1 MKDTASS
8 CMVVA
13 TLIATVMFAAAF
25 SVPGGNDDD
34 TGRPIFL
41 TKKSFLVFAISDA
54 LALFS
59 SATSILIFL
68 SILTSRYAEE
78 DFLESLPNRLI
89 IGLATLFI
97 SVATMMIAFC
107 ATLFIVL
114 GPELVWVANPMA
126 LVACVPSQ
134 GRKPNSFLFPVSS
147 TPGNL
152 PVTVFLSGHLP
163 ISQLSGTGTKEDPR
177 APRHAHFHGRRVRRF
192 SGDAPPPP
200 ASPAADQHPYL
211 PGSPIRALHVPLLG
225 IFVSV
230 SPPNSLSGEVPATFS
245 TPIPARALGSVLLP
259 FWCENYLSWSASV
272 ELWFMGQ
279 GYEDHLVTQEADI
292 PEAYKTCFKFWTQA
306 KGLYTNDIQRLYK
319 VASAIVHLSQ
329 QDLDLST
336 YIGQIA
342 SLKEQFLTVM
352 PLTPDVGAQQ
362 TQLDKFFMVLTLIGL
377 RPDLEPIRDQILG
390 SSSVPSL
397 DDVFARLL
405 RISSTQTLP
414 SDSASDSSV
423 LVSQTTSRGGRSGTR
438 GRGQRPH
445 CTYCNKLGHT
455 RDRCYQLHGRP
466 PRTAHMAQSSD
477 SPLPQPP
484 SSSAS
489 QTSQAS
495 IASVAQPG
503 NASAC
508 LTHTS
513 SLGPWILDS
522 GASDHLSGNK
532 DLFSSITTTSDL
544 PTVTLAN
551 GSQTVAKG
559 IGLALPLPSL
569 PLTSVLYTPECPFN
583 LISISKITRTL
594 NCSITFSDKFVTL
607 QDRSTGKTIG
617 IGRESQGLYHLTSD
631 SSPAVCI
638 STDAPLL
645 IHNRL
650 GHPSLSKFQKMV
662 PRFSTLSSLPCE
674 SCQLGKHT
682 RVSFPKRL
690 NNRAKSPFELVH
702 TDVWGPCRTASTLG
716 FQYFVTFIDD
726 YSRCTWLF
734 LMKNRAEL
742 FSIFQKFYTEIQT
755 QFNISI
761 RVLRS
766 DNAREYFS
774 AQFTSFMSHHGILH
788 QSSCAHTPQQNGVAE
803 RKNRHLVETARTL
816 LLHSH
821 VPFRFWGDAVLTAC
835 YLINRMPS
843 SVLHDQIP
851 HSLLFPDQPL
861 YFLPPRVFGCTCF
874 VHILTPGQDK
884 LSAKAMKCLFLGYSR
899 LQKGYRCYSLE
910 THRYFISADVTFFED
925 SPFFSTTSESLPV
938 SEVLPIPI
946 VSPPDAM
953 PPRPLQ
959 VYHRRPR
966 VVAPLPFLRHLLTHF
981 LSLRLH
987 LPRLCLL
994 LMTYPLLFGK
1004 AGDRQW
1010 WMKWL
1015 LCTLMALGNLVVL
1028 PSGKSTVGCRWVYAV
1043 KVGPDG
1049 QVDRLKARLVAKGYT
1064 QVYGSD
1070 YGDTFSPVAKIA
1082 SVRLLLSMAAMCSW
1096 PLYQLDI
1103 KNAFLHGDLARKF
1116 IWSNLLCIYL
1126 VVYVDDIVIT
1136 GSDQDGIQKLKQHL
1150 FTHFQTKDLGKLK
1163 YFLGIEIAQSSSGVV
1178 LSQRKTGEPL
1188 GDPGRYRRLVG
1199 KLNYLT
1205 ITRPDISFPVSVV
1218 SQFLQSPCDSHWD
1231 AVIRI
1236 LRYIKSTPG
1245 QGVLYE
1251 NRGHTQVVGYTDADW
1266 AGSPTDRRS
1275 TSGYC
1280 VFIGG
1285 NLISWKSKK
1294 QDVVA
1299 RSSAEAE
1306 YRAMALATCELIWL
1320 RHLLQELRFGKDE
1333 QMKLICDNQAALH
1346 IASNPVFHERTK
1358 HIEVDCHFIR
1368 EKIASGC
1375 VATSFV
1381 NSNDQ
1386 LADIFTKSLRGRA
1399 ASNYVKGQMLWMLM
1413 IRLFKGKLCFFIY
1426 DVCFLSTTY
1435 LWPKSIVAHN
1445 FIQVIVEVPCKVRSQ
1460 MGLGQCKKCY
1470 CKPTFDQA
1478 KYVCANSN
1486 FIEEKV
1492 NMLISSKLKENH
1504 NSIYSGRA
1512 SNILPMFLHNTLI
1525 SGFIAAERELPV
1537 TDGVLPAFQ
1546 GRGVGLYTMAADSSS
1561 VDVILDFLRR
1571 NRFTRAEAALRSELG
1586 NRPDLNGFL
1595 QKLTLEEKADSGNV
1609 AGVEAANGDG
1619 SQAQGSGSKELVI
1632 VKEIECGERNKP
1644 PSGDATNMRSDK
1656 NFAFSKGSEDTV
1668 LDLYTWKFNADPYR
1682 NEGGSSGVSTKNNSN
1697 SNSVLELQVYEQSR
1711 YRIGEL
1717 SDAVAS
1723 KDAKSGEEEIG
1734 FSGEKRGSWVGSS
1747 SEKDGKR
1754 KAEMGGIR
1762 AAIKEQV
1769 DEVGRALYFG
1779 KSQGSSELKTIS
1791 SLNFPLVLECQKEEL
1806 PRLPPVKLKSE
1817 EKPLNISWE
1826 EKFEH
1831 EGCISNG
1838 DAYVVVGGKRT
1849 AGGSWLSVSQ
1859 GIAEDT
1865 SDLVSGFA
1873 TVGDGLSESIDYPNE
1888 YWDSDEYDDDDDV
1901 GYMRQPIEDETWFL
1915 AHEIDYP
1922 SDNEK
1927 GTGHGSVP
1935 DPQERGPTKD
1945 EDDDQSFAE
1954 EDSYFSGEQYFPA
1967 KHVAP
1972 VSASDD
1978 PIGLSVTEMDLSLRQ
1993 MNLSMLRDG
2002 KVMNDCGRPRLDDN
2016 CMDDDQHGSVRS
2028 IGVGIN
2034 SDAADIGSEV
2044 KNHPDGGFSFP
2055 PPLRDGQLVQASSSK
2070 SLWSNNCNAPTS
2082 DETDDC
2088 LNALMRNADM
2098 LASWRRKSSD
2108 SSPVKSSKDEIMLM
2122 LLDQRTLLPSTLSNY
2137 GYNERG
2143 HVKKEEDEKTGGA
2156 REEDPGV
2163 SLEDEEAAAVQEQ
2176 VRQIKAQ
2183 EEEFETFNLKIVHR
2197 KNRHVSPHL
2206 KNLLNY

>member
-1 MKDTASS
+1 MHS
-8 CMVVA
+8 
-13 TLIATVMFAAAF
+13 
-25 SVPGGNDDD
+25 
-34 TGRPIFL
+34 
-41 TKKSFLVFAISDA
+41 
-54 LALFS
+54 
-59 SATSILIFL
+59 
-68 SILTSRYAEE
+68 Y
-78 DFLESLPNRLI
+78 
-89 IGLATLFI
+89 
-97 SVATMMIAFC
+97 
-107 ATLFIVL
+107 
-114 GPELVWVANPMA
+114 
-126 LVACVPSQ
+126 
-134 GRKPNSFLFPVSS
+134 
-147 TPGNL
+147 
-152 PVTVFLSGHLP
+152 
-163 ISQLSGTGTKEDPR
+163 
-177 APRHAHFHGRRVRRF
+177 
-192 SGDAPPPP
+192 
-200 ASPAADQHPYL
+200 
-211 PGSPIRALHVPLLG
+211 
-225 IFVSV
+225 
-230 SPPNSLSGEVPATFS
+230 
-245 TPIPARALGSVLLP
+245 
-259 FWCENYLSWSASV
+259 
-272 ELWFMGQ
+272 
-279 GYEDHLVTQEADI
+279 
-292 PEAYKTCFKFWTQA
+292 A

-702 TDVWGPCRTASTLG
+702 TDVWGPCRTA
-716 FQYFVTFIDD
+716 
-726 YSRCTWLF
+726 
-734 LMKNRAEL
+734 
-742 FSIFQKFYTEIQT
+742 
-755 QFNISI
+755 
-761 RVLRS
+761 

-821 VPFRFWGDAVLTAC
+821 
-835 YLINRMPS
+835 
-843 SVLHDQIP
+843 IP

-953 PPRPLQ
+953 PLDHFRFII
-959 VYHRRPR
+959 
-966 VVAPLPFLRHLLTHF
+966 VALVSLLLSLFLRHLLTHF

-1004 AGDRQW
+1004 STHEALSHPGWRQA
-1010 WMKWL
+1010 MVDE
-1015 LCTLMALGNLVVL
+1015 MAALHSNGTWDLVVL

-1070 YGDTFSPVAKIA
+1070 YGDTFSLLP
-1082 SVRLLLSMAAMCSW
+1082 RLLLSACFSMAAMLRRS
-1096 PLYQLDI
+1096 LYGLKQSPRAWFSRFSSVVQEFGMLRSTADHSVFYHH
-1103 KNAFLHGDLARKF
+1103 NSLGQ
-1116 IWSNLLCIYL
+1116 CIYL

-1178 LSQRKTGEPL
+1178 LSQRKYALDILEETGMLDCKPVDTPMDPNVKLVPGQGEPL

-1386 LADIFTKSLRGRA
+1386 LADIFTKSLRGPRIKYIC
-1399 ASNYVKGQMLWMLM
+1399 N
-1413 IRLFKGKLCFFIY
+1413 KLGAY
-1426 DVCFLSTTY
+1426 DVY
-1435 LWPKSIVAHN
+1435 A
-1445 FIQVIVEVPCKVRSQ
+1445 
-1460 MGLGQCKKCY
+1460 
-1470 CKPTFDQA
+1470 
-1478 KYVCANSN
+1478 
-1486 FIEEKV
+1486 
-1492 NMLISSKLKENH
+1492 
-1504 NSIYSGRA
+1504 
-1512 SNILPMFLHNTLI
+1512 
-1525 SGFIAAERELPV
+1525 
-1537 TDGVLPAFQ
+1537 PA
-1546 GRGVGLYTMAADSSS
+1546 
-1561 VDVILDFLRR
+1561 
-1571 NRFTRAEAALRSELG
+1571 
-1586 NRPDLNGFL
+1586 
-1595 QKLTLEEKADSGNV
+1595 
-1609 AGVEAANGDG
+1609 
-1619 SQAQGSGSKELVI
+1619 
-1632 VKEIECGERNKP
+1632 
-1644 PSGDATNMRSDK
+1644 
-1656 NFAFSKGSEDTV
+1656 
-1668 LDLYTWKFNADPYR
+1668 
-1682 NEGGSSGVSTKNNSN
+1682 
-1697 SNSVLELQVYEQSR
+1697 
-1711 YRIGEL
+1711 
-1717 SDAVAS
+1717 
-1723 KDAKSGEEEIG
+1723 
-1734 FSGEKRGSWVGSS
+1734 
-1747 SEKDGKR
+1747 
-1754 KAEMGGIR
+1754 
-1762 AAIKEQV
+1762 
-1769 DEVGRALYFG
+1769 
-1779 KSQGSSELKTIS
+1779 
-1791 SLNFPLVLECQKEEL
+1791 
-1806 PRLPPVKLKSE
+1806 
-1817 EKPLNISWE
+1817 
-1826 EKFEH
+1826 
-1831 EGCISNG
+1831 
-1838 DAYVVVGGKRT
+1838 
-1849 AGGSWLSVSQ
+1849 
-1859 GIAEDT
+1859 
-1865 SDLVSGFA
+1865 
-1873 TVGDGLSESIDYPNE
+1873 
-1888 YWDSDEYDDDDDV
+1888 
-1901 GYMRQPIEDETWFL
+1901 
-1915 AHEIDYP
+1915 
-1922 SDNEK
+1922 
-1927 GTGHGSVP
+1927 
-1935 DPQERGPTKD
+1935 
-1945 EDDDQSFAE
+1945 
-1954 EDSYFSGEQYFPA
+1954 
-1967 KHVAP
+1967 
-1972 VSASDD
+1972 
-1978 PIGLSVTEMDLSLRQ
+1978 
-1993 MNLSMLRDG
+1993 
-2002 KVMNDCGRPRLDDN
+2002 
-2016 CMDDDQHGSVRS
+2016 
-2028 IGVGIN
+2028 
-2034 SDAADIGSEV
+2034 
-2044 KNHPDGGFSFP
+2044 
-2055 PPLRDGQLVQASSSK
+2055 
-2070 SLWSNNCNAPTS
+2070 
-2082 DETDDC
+2082 
-2088 LNALMRNADM
+2088 
-2098 LASWRRKSSD
+2098 
-2108 SSPVKSSKDEIMLM
+2108 
-2122 LLDQRTLLPSTLSNY
+2122 
-2137 GYNERG
+2137 
-2143 HVKKEEDEKTGGA
+2143 
-2156 REEDPGV
+2156 
-2163 SLEDEEAAAVQEQ
+2163 
-2176 VRQIKAQ
+2176 
-2183 EEEFETFNLKIVHR
+2183 
-2197 KNRHVSPHL
+2197 
-2206 KNLLNY
+2206 

>member
-1 MKDTASS
+1 M
-8 CMVVA
+8 A
-13 TLIATVMFAAAF
+13 TKTSI
-25 SVPGGNDDD
+25 
-34 TGRPIFL
+34 
-41 TKKSFLVFAISDA
+41 
-54 LALFS
+54 FS
-59 SATSILIFL
+59 SV
-68 SILTSRYAEE
+68 
-78 DFLESLPNRLI
+78 
-89 IGLATLFI
+89 I
-97 SVATMMIAFC
+97 S
-107 ATLFIVL
+107 
-114 GPELVWVANPMA
+114 
-126 LVACVPSQ
+126 
-134 GRKPNSFLFPVSS
+134 
-147 TPGNL
+147 
-152 PVTVFLSGHLP
+152 
-163 ISQLSGTGTKEDPR
+163 
-177 APRHAHFHGRRVRRF
+177 
-192 SGDAPPPP
+192 
-200 ASPAADQHPYL
+200 
-211 PGSPIRALHVPLLG
+211 GSPMITSEKLV
-225 IFVSV
+225 
-230 SPPNSLSGEVPATFS
+230 
-245 TPIPARALGSVLLP
+245 GS
-259 FWCENYLSWSASV
+259 ENYLSWSASV

-292 PEAYKTCFKFWTQA
+292 PEA

-319 VASAIVHLSQ
+319 VASAIVHISQ

-342 SLKEQFLTVM
+342 SLKEEFLTVM

-377 RPDLEPIRDQILG
+377 RPDLEPVRDEFLVVHQFR
-390 SSSVPSL
+390 PWMMC
-397 DDVFARLL
+397 LL
-405 RISSTQTLP
+405 
-414 SDSASDSSV
+414 ASFS
-423 LVSQTTSRGGRSGTR
+423 
-438 GRGQRPH
+438 QRPH

-466 PRTAHMAQSSD
+466 PRTAHVAQSSD
-477 SPLPQPP
+477 SQLPQPP

-489 QTSQAS
+489 QASQAS
-495 IASVAQPG
+495 VASVAQPG

-662 PRFSTLSSLPCE
+662 SRFSTLSSLSCE

-742 FSIFQKFYTEIQT
+742 FSIFQKFYAEIQT

-774 AQFTSFMSHHGILH
+774 AIYFIYVSSWDFH

-803 RKNRHLVETARTL
+803 RKNRHLVETARTI
-816 LLHSH
+816 LLHSN

-851 HSLLFPDQPL
+851 HFLLFPDQPL

-938 SEVLPIPI
+938 SEVLPFPLSPHLMLCLLDHFRFII
-946 VSPPDAM
+946 VALVS
-953 PPRPLQ
+953 
-959 VYHRRPR
+959 
-966 VVAPLPFLRHLLTHF
+966 APLPFAEAPADSLPIPSASPAPALPSPDDLPIAIRKGTRSTRNPHPIYNF
-981 LSLRLH
+981 LSYHRLSSPYSAFVSAISSVS
-987 LPRLCLL
+987 LPKSTHEALSH
-994 LMTYPLLFGK
+994 PGW
-1004 AGDRQW
+1004 RQA
-1010 WMKWL
+1010 MVDE
-1015 LCTLMALGNLVVL
+1015 MAALHSNGTWDLVVL

-1103 KNAFLHGDLARKF
+1103 KNGESGLVCRLRRSLYGLKQSPRAWFGRFSSVVQEFGMLRSTADHSVFYHHNSLGQ
-1116 IWSNLLCIYL
+1116 CIYL

-1178 LSQRKTGEPL
+1178 LSQRKYALDILEETGMLDCKPIDTPMDPNVKLVPGQGEPL

-1320 RHLLQELRFGKDE
+1320 RHLLRELRFGKDE
-1333 QMKLICDNQAALH
+1333 QMKLIVITRPHYILH
-1346 IASNPVFHERTK
+1346 PIQ
-1358 HIEVDCHFIR
+1358 
-1368 EKIASGC
+1368 
-1375 VATSFV
+1375 SFM
-1381 NSNDQ
+1381 
-1386 LADIFTKSLRGRA
+1386 
-1399 ASNYVKGQMLWMLM
+1399 KG
-1413 IRLFKGKLCFFIY
+1413 
-1426 DVCFLSTTY
+1426 
-1435 LWPKSIVAHN
+1435 P
-1445 FIQVIVEVPCKVRSQ
+1445 
-1460 MGLGQCKKCY
+1460 
-1470 CKPTFDQA
+1470 
-1478 KYVCANSN
+1478 
-1486 FIEEKV
+1486 
-1492 NMLISSKLKENH
+1492 
-1504 NSIYSGRA
+1504 
-1512 SNILPMFLHNTLI
+1512 NIL
-1525 SGFIAAERELPV
+1525 
-1537 TDGVLPAFQ
+1537 
-1546 GRGVGLYTMAADSSS
+1546 
-1561 VDVILDFLRR
+1561 
-1571 NRFTRAEAALRSELG
+1571 
-1586 NRPDLNGFL
+1586 
-1595 QKLTLEEKADSGNV
+1595 KLTVTSLE
-1609 AGVEAANGDG
+1609 
-1619 SQAQGSGSKELVI
+1619 
-1632 VKEIECGERNKP
+1632 R
-1644 PSGDATNMRSDK
+1644 RSHQD
-1656 NFAFSKGSEDTV
+1656 V
-1668 LDLYTWKFNADPYR
+1668 L
-1682 NEGGSSGVSTKNNSN
+1682 
-1697 SNSVLELQVYEQSR
+1697 LQVLL
-1711 YRIGEL
+1711 I
-1717 SDAVAS
+1717 
-1723 KDAKSGEEEIG
+1723 
-1734 FSGEKRGSWVGSS
+1734 
-1747 SEKDGKR
+1747 
-1754 KAEMGGIR
+1754 
-1762 AAIKEQV
+1762 
-1769 DEVGRALYFG
+1769 
-1779 KSQGSSELKTIS
+1779 
-1791 SLNFPLVLECQKEEL
+1791 
-1806 PRLPPVKLKSE
+1806 
-1817 EKPLNISWE
+1817 
-1826 EKFEH
+1826 
-1831 EGCISNG
+1831 
-1838 DAYVVVGGKRT
+1838 
-1849 AGGSWLSVSQ
+1849 
-1859 GIAEDT
+1859 
-1865 SDLVSGFA
+1865 
-1873 TVGDGLSESIDYPNE
+1873 
-1888 YWDSDEYDDDDDV
+1888 
-1901 GYMRQPIEDETWFL
+1901 
-1915 AHEIDYP
+1915 
-1922 SDNEK
+1922 
-1927 GTGHGSVP
+1927 
-1935 DPQERGPTKD
+1935 
-1945 EDDDQSFAE
+1945 
-1954 EDSYFSGEQYFPA
+1954 
-1967 KHVAP
+1967 
-1972 VSASDD
+1972 
-1978 PIGLSVTEMDLSLRQ
+1978 Q
-1993 MNLSMLRDG
+1993 M
-2002 KVMNDCGRPRLDDN
+2002 
-2016 CMDDDQHGSVRS
+2016 
-2028 IGVGIN
+2028 IN
-2034 SDAADIGSEV
+2034 
-2044 KNHPDGGFSFP
+2044 
-2055 PPLRDGQLVQASSSK
+2055 
-2070 SLWSNNCNAPTS
+2070 
-2082 DETDDC
+2082 
-2088 LNALMRNADM
+2088 
-2098 LASWRRKSSD
+2098 
-2108 SSPVKSSKDEIMLM
+2108 
-2122 LLDQRTLLPSTLSNY
+2122 
-2137 GYNERG
+2137 
-2143 HVKKEEDEKTGGA
+2143 
-2156 REEDPGV
+2156 
-2163 SLEDEEAAAVQEQ
+2163 
-2176 VRQIKAQ
+2176 
-2183 EEEFETFNLKIVHR
+2183 
-2197 KNRHVSPHL
+2197 
-2206 KNLLNY
+2206 

>member
-1 MKDTASS
+1 MTTKNQIFT
-8 CMVVA
+8 
-13 TLIATVMFAAAF
+13 
-25 SVPGGNDDD
+25 SV
-34 TGRPIFL
+34 
-41 TKKSFLVFAISDA
+41 
-54 LALFS
+54 
-59 SATSILIFL
+59 
-68 SILTSRYAEE
+68 
-78 DFLESLPNRLI
+78 
-89 IGLATLFI
+89 
-97 SVATMMIAFC
+97 
-107 ATLFIVL
+107 
-114 GPELVWVANPMA
+114 
-126 LVACVPSQ
+126 
-134 GRKPNSFLFPVSS
+134 
-147 TPGNL
+147 
-152 PVTVFLSGHLP
+152 LSG
-163 ISQLSGTGTKEDPR
+163 
-177 APRHAHFHGRRVRRF
+177 
-192 SGDAPPPP
+192 
-200 ASPAADQHPYL
+200 SPL
-211 PGSPIRALHVPLLG
+211 ITSEKLIGS
-225 IFVSV
+225 
-230 SPPNSLSGEVPATFS
+230 
-245 TPIPARALGSVLLP
+245 
-259 FWCENYLSWSASV
+259 ENYLSWSASV

-292 PEAYKTCFKFWTQA
+292 PEVDRVQWRKIDAQLCSVLWQSVDPRILLHLQAYKTCFKFWTQA

-405 RISSTQTLP
+405 RLSSTQTLP
-414 SDSASDSSV
+414 SASASDSSV
-423 LVSQTTSRGGRSGTR
+423 LVSHTTSRGGRSGTR

-489 QTSQAS
+489 PTSQAS

-821 VPFRFWGDAVLTAC
+821 VPFRFWGDAILTAC

-851 HSLLFPDQPL
+851 HSLLFPDQPP

-884 LSAKAMKCLFLGYSR
+884 LSAKAMKCLFLDIPDFRRVIVVIPLR
-899 LQKGYRCYSLE
+899 L
-910 THRYFISADVTFFED
+910 I
-925 SPFFSTTSESLPV
+925 
-938 SEVLPIPI
+938 VLPIPI
-946 VSPPDAM
+946 VSPPEAM

-966 VVAPLPFLRHLLTHF
+966 VVAPLPFPEAPAD
-981 LSLRLH
+981 SLPIPSASPAPA
-987 LPRLCLL
+987 LPSPHDLPIAVRKAP
-994 LMTYPLLFGK
+994 MKLFPIQ

-1015 LCTLMALGNLVVL
+1015 LCTLMALGILLFYPLVNLQLVV
-1028 PSGKSTVGCRWVYAV
+1028 VGSMQLRLV
-1043 KVGPDG
+1043 PDG

-1103 KNAFLHGDLARKF
+1103 KNVFLHGDLVEEVYMEQPPGFVAQGESGLVCRLRRSLYGLKQSPRAWF
-1116 IWSNLLCIYL
+1116 SRFSSVVQEFGMLRSTADHSVFYHHNSLGQCIYL

-1178 LSQRKTGEPL
+1178 LSQRKYALDILEETGMLDCKPVDTPMDPNVKLVPGQGEPL

-1386 LADIFTKSLRGRA
+1386 LADIFTKSLRGPRIKYIC
-1399 ASNYVKGQMLWMLM
+1399 N
-1413 IRLFKGKLCFFIY
+1413 KLGAY
-1426 DVCFLSTTY
+1426 DVY
-1435 LWPKSIVAHN
+1435 A
-1445 FIQVIVEVPCKVRSQ
+1445 
-1460 MGLGQCKKCY
+1460 
-1470 CKPTFDQA
+1470 
-1478 KYVCANSN
+1478 
-1486 FIEEKV
+1486 
-1492 NMLISSKLKENH
+1492 
-1504 NSIYSGRA
+1504 
-1512 SNILPMFLHNTLI
+1512 
-1525 SGFIAAERELPV
+1525 
-1537 TDGVLPAFQ
+1537 PA
-1546 GRGVGLYTMAADSSS
+1546 
-1561 VDVILDFLRR
+1561 
-1571 NRFTRAEAALRSELG
+1571 
-1586 NRPDLNGFL
+1586 
-1595 QKLTLEEKADSGNV
+1595 
-1609 AGVEAANGDG
+1609 
-1619 SQAQGSGSKELVI
+1619 
-1632 VKEIECGERNKP
+1632 
-1644 PSGDATNMRSDK
+1644 
-1656 NFAFSKGSEDTV
+1656 
-1668 LDLYTWKFNADPYR
+1668 
-1682 NEGGSSGVSTKNNSN
+1682 
-1697 SNSVLELQVYEQSR
+1697 
-1711 YRIGEL
+1711 
-1717 SDAVAS
+1717 
-1723 KDAKSGEEEIG
+1723 
-1734 FSGEKRGSWVGSS
+1734 
-1747 SEKDGKR
+1747 
-1754 KAEMGGIR
+1754 
-1762 AAIKEQV
+1762 
-1769 DEVGRALYFG
+1769 
-1779 KSQGSSELKTIS
+1779 
-1791 SLNFPLVLECQKEEL
+1791 
-1806 PRLPPVKLKSE
+1806 
-1817 EKPLNISWE
+1817 
-1826 EKFEH
+1826 
-1831 EGCISNG
+1831 
-1838 DAYVVVGGKRT
+1838 
-1849 AGGSWLSVSQ
+1849 
-1859 GIAEDT
+1859 
-1865 SDLVSGFA
+1865 
-1873 TVGDGLSESIDYPNE
+1873 
-1888 YWDSDEYDDDDDV
+1888 
-1901 GYMRQPIEDETWFL
+1901 
-1915 AHEIDYP
+1915 
-1922 SDNEK
+1922 
-1927 GTGHGSVP
+1927 
-1935 DPQERGPTKD
+1935 
-1945 EDDDQSFAE
+1945 
-1954 EDSYFSGEQYFPA
+1954 
-1967 KHVAP
+1967 
-1972 VSASDD
+1972 
-1978 PIGLSVTEMDLSLRQ
+1978 
-1993 MNLSMLRDG
+1993 
-2002 KVMNDCGRPRLDDN
+2002 
-2016 CMDDDQHGSVRS
+2016 
-2028 IGVGIN
+2028 
-2034 SDAADIGSEV
+2034 
-2044 KNHPDGGFSFP
+2044 
-2055 PPLRDGQLVQASSSK
+2055 
-2070 SLWSNNCNAPTS
+2070 
-2082 DETDDC
+2082 
-2088 LNALMRNADM
+2088 
-2098 LASWRRKSSD
+2098 
-2108 SSPVKSSKDEIMLM
+2108 
-2122 LLDQRTLLPSTLSNY
+2122 
-2137 GYNERG
+2137 
-2143 HVKKEEDEKTGGA
+2143 
-2156 REEDPGV
+2156 
-2163 SLEDEEAAAVQEQ
+2163 
-2176 VRQIKAQ
+2176 
-2183 EEEFETFNLKIVHR
+2183 
-2197 KNRHVSPHL
+2197 
-2206 KNLLNY
+2206 

>member
-1 MKDTASS
+1 
-8 CMVVA
+8 
-13 TLIATVMFAAAF
+13 MF
-25 SVPGGNDDD
+25 
-34 TGRPIFL
+34 
-41 TKKSFLVFAISDA
+41 
-54 LALFS
+54 
-59 SATSILIFL
+59 
-68 SILTSRYAEE
+68 
-78 DFLESLPNRLI
+78 
-89 IGLATLFI
+89 
-97 SVATMMIAFC
+97 
-107 ATLFIVL
+107 
-114 GPELVWVANPMA
+114 
-126 LVACVPSQ
+126 
-134 GRKPNSFLFPVSS
+134 
-147 TPGNL
+147 
-152 PVTVFLSGHLP
+152 VTVFHSGPLIFFPNHSGQPHRRRISTTPATFSGELSGELP
-163 ISQLSGTGTKEDPR
+163 GELPGDVFSDTDHTKRSAWRRSPTSSKASEPENPPR
-177 APRHAHFHGRRVRRF
+177 ADHAHFSGRRLNLTRRRVRARETF
-192 SGDAPPPP
+192 SGHAPPPP
-200 ASPAADQHPYL
+200 ASPDADQHPYL

-230 SPPNSLSGEVPATFS
+230 SPPNSLSGKVPATFS
-245 TPIPARALGSVLLP
+245 PPQSLHVPWEVFFYPSGGAMPQSEAVLGLSSIQIREYDHQKSDLYLCYLWISYDYLREIVGS
-259 FWCENYLSWSASV
+259 ENYRSWSASV

-292 PEAYKTCFKFWTQA
+292 PEVDRVQWRKIDAQLCSVLWQSVDPRILLHLQAYKTCFKFWTQA

-336 YIGQIA
+336 YIGQIT
-342 SLKEQFLTVM
+342 SLKEEFLTVM

-377 RPDLEPIRDQILG
+377 RPDLESIRDQILG

-414 SDSASDSSV
+414 SDSTSDSSV

-445 CTYCNKLGHT
+445 CTYCNKLGQT

-466 PRTAHMAQSSD
+466 PRTTHMAQSSD

-503 NASAC
+503 NVSAC

-569 PLTSVLYTPECPFN
+569 PLTS
-583 LISISKITRTL
+583 
-594 NCSITFSDKFVTL
+594 
-607 QDRSTGKTIG
+607 DRSTGKTIG

-650 GHPSLSKFQKMV
+650 GHPNLSKFQKMV

-702 TDVWGPCRTASTLG
+702 TDVWGPCRTASTLE

-726 YSRCTWLF
+726 YSR
-734 LMKNRAEL
+734 
-742 FSIFQKFYTEIQT
+742 S
-755 QFNISI
+755 
-761 RVLRS
+761 
-766 DNAREYFS
+766 
-774 AQFTSFMSHHGILH
+774 QFTSFMSHHGILH

-803 RKNRHLVETARTL
+803 RKNRHLVETAHTL

-821 VPFRFWGDAVLTAC
+821 
-835 YLINRMPS
+835 
-843 SVLHDQIP
+843 IP

-910 THRYFISADVTFFED
+910 THRYFISTDVTFFED

-966 VVAPLPFLRHLLTHF
+966 VVAPLPFAEAPADSLHIPLASPAPALPSPNDLPIVVRKGTRSTRNPHPIYNF
-981 LSLRLH
+981 LSYHRLSSPYSDFVSAISSVS
-987 LPRLCLL
+987 LPKSTHEALSH
-994 LMTYPLLFGK
+994 PGW
-1004 AGDRQW
+1004 RQA
-1010 WMKWL
+1010 MVDE
-1015 LCTLMALGNLVVL
+1015 MAALHSNGTWDLVVL

-1043 KVGPDG
+1043 TVGPDG

-1070 YGDTFSPVAKIA
+1070 YGDTFSPIAKIA

-1103 KNAFLHGDLARKF
+1103 KNAFLHGDLADEVYMKQPPGFVAQGESGLVCRLRRSLYGLKQSPRAWF
-1116 IWSNLLCIYL
+1116 GRFSSVVQEFGMLRSTSDHSVFYHHNSLGQCIYL

-1178 LSQRKTGEPL
+1178 LSQRKYALDILEETGMLDCKPVDTPMDPNVKLVPGQGEPL

-1231 AVIRI
+1231 VVIRI

-1275 TSGYC
+1275 TSGT
-1280 VFIGG
+1280 VF
-1285 NLISWKSKK
+1285 
-1294 QDVVA
+1294 
-1299 RSSAEAE
+1299 
-1306 YRAMALATCELIWL
+1306 
-1320 RHLLQELRFGKDE
+1320 LLEELRFGKDE

-1386 LADIFTKSLRGRA
+1386 LADIFTKSLRGPRIKYIC
-1399 ASNYVKGQMLWMLM
+1399 N
-1413 IRLFKGKLCFFIY
+1413 KLGAY
-1426 DVCFLSTTY
+1426 DVY
-1435 LWPKSIVAHN
+1435 A
-1445 FIQVIVEVPCKVRSQ
+1445 
-1460 MGLGQCKKCY
+1460 
-1470 CKPTFDQA
+1470 
-1478 KYVCANSN
+1478 
-1486 FIEEKV
+1486 
-1492 NMLISSKLKENH
+1492 
-1504 NSIYSGRA
+1504 
-1512 SNILPMFLHNTLI
+1512 
-1525 SGFIAAERELPV
+1525 
-1537 TDGVLPAFQ
+1537 PA
-1546 GRGVGLYTMAADSSS
+1546 
-1561 VDVILDFLRR
+1561 
-1571 NRFTRAEAALRSELG
+1571 
-1586 NRPDLNGFL
+1586 
-1595 QKLTLEEKADSGNV
+1595 
-1609 AGVEAANGDG
+1609 
-1619 SQAQGSGSKELVI
+1619 
-1632 VKEIECGERNKP
+1632 
-1644 PSGDATNMRSDK
+1644 
-1656 NFAFSKGSEDTV
+1656 
-1668 LDLYTWKFNADPYR
+1668 
-1682 NEGGSSGVSTKNNSN
+1682 
-1697 SNSVLELQVYEQSR
+1697 
-1711 YRIGEL
+1711 
-1717 SDAVAS
+1717 
-1723 KDAKSGEEEIG
+1723 
-1734 FSGEKRGSWVGSS
+1734 
-1747 SEKDGKR
+1747 
-1754 KAEMGGIR
+1754 
-1762 AAIKEQV
+1762 
-1769 DEVGRALYFG
+1769 
-1779 KSQGSSELKTIS
+1779 
-1791 SLNFPLVLECQKEEL
+1791 
-1806 PRLPPVKLKSE
+1806 
-1817 EKPLNISWE
+1817 
-1826 EKFEH
+1826 
-1831 EGCISNG
+1831 
-1838 DAYVVVGGKRT
+1838 
-1849 AGGSWLSVSQ
+1849 
-1859 GIAEDT
+1859 
-1865 SDLVSGFA
+1865 
-1873 TVGDGLSESIDYPNE
+1873 
-1888 YWDSDEYDDDDDV
+1888 
-1901 GYMRQPIEDETWFL
+1901 
-1915 AHEIDYP
+1915 
-1922 SDNEK
+1922 
-1927 GTGHGSVP
+1927 
-1935 DPQERGPTKD
+1935 
-1945 EDDDQSFAE
+1945 
-1954 EDSYFSGEQYFPA
+1954 
-1967 KHVAP
+1967 
-1972 VSASDD
+1972 
-1978 PIGLSVTEMDLSLRQ
+1978 
-1993 MNLSMLRDG
+1993 
-2002 KVMNDCGRPRLDDN
+2002 
-2016 CMDDDQHGSVRS
+2016 
-2028 IGVGIN
+2028 
-2034 SDAADIGSEV
+2034 
-2044 KNHPDGGFSFP
+2044 
-2055 PPLRDGQLVQASSSK
+2055 
-2070 SLWSNNCNAPTS
+2070 
-2082 DETDDC
+2082 
-2088 LNALMRNADM
+2088 
-2098 LASWRRKSSD
+2098 
-2108 SSPVKSSKDEIMLM
+2108 
-2122 LLDQRTLLPSTLSNY
+2122 
-2137 GYNERG
+2137 
-2143 HVKKEEDEKTGGA
+2143 
-2156 REEDPGV
+2156 
-2163 SLEDEEAAAVQEQ
+2163 
-2176 VRQIKAQ
+2176 
-2183 EEEFETFNLKIVHR
+2183 
-2197 KNRHVSPHL
+2197 
-2206 KNLLNY
+2206 